1 MNKFIS
7 FIIFWLIIVPPV
19 FGQEDSDA
27 APVKQKPRPVRSP
40 WSSGVIIDNQTSVIY
55 TPKTLEF
62 VIQHKFGSIENGRSD
77 LFGLYAPAHDIRLG
91 LNYVILKNFQIG
103 WGISKKNMYNDF
115 NAKWTV
121 FEQTREETMPVSVT
135 LFGNFAVDGR
145 SKELYDSRRYNHSS
159 DPYHPLTTYSYRPS
173 QRLSYFSQL
182 IVGRRFNDWLSI
194 QAAASFTHYNL
205 SERGI
210 DHDKIGAHFAGR
222 VKVSPQSSF
231 VFNYDV
237 PLKIK
242 DISEHREFINHPQ
255 PNLALGWEVATST
268 HAFQMYIGSAGSI
281 IPQENMLYNLNDWRD
296 GGLAVGFVITRL
308 WNF

>member
-7 FIIFWLIIVPPV
+7 VLIFWFFIIPTV
-19 FGQEDSDA
+19 FGQEEGEA
-27 APVKQKPRPVRSP
+27 APEKQKPRPVRSP
-40 WSSGVIIDNQTSVIY
+40 WSSGLIIDNQTSVIY
-55 TPKTLEF
+55 SPKTLEF

-77 LFGLYAPAHDIRLG
+77 MFGLYAPAHDIRLG
-91 LNYVILKNFQIG
+91 LNYVIMKNFQIG
-103 WGISKKNMYNDF
+103 WGISKKNMYSDF

-135 LFGNFAVDGR
+135 LFGNFAIDGR
-145 SKELYDSRRYNHSS
+145 SKELYDSRRYNRSS
-159 DPYHPLTTYSYRPS
+159 DPYHPLTTYSYRTN

-182 IVGRRFNDWLSI
+182 IIGRRFNDWLSI

-222 VKVSPQSSF
+222 VKVSPQSSL

-242 DISEHREFINHPQ
+242 NISEHREFINHPQ
-255 PNLALGWEVATST
+255 PNLAFGWEVATST
-268 HAFQMYIGSAGSI
+268 HAFQMYLGSAGTI
-281 IPQENMLYNLNDWRD
+281 IPQENMLYNQNDWRD
-296 GGLAVGFVITRL
+296 GGFAVGFVITRL

>member
-7 FIIFWLIIVPPV
+7 VLIFWFFIIPTV
-19 FGQEDSDA
+19 FSQEEGDDT
-27 APVKQKPRPVRSP
+27 PVKQKPRPVRSP
-40 WSSGVIIDNQTSVIY
+40 WSSGLIIDNQTSVIY
-55 TPKTLEF
+55 PQNTLEF

-91 LNYVILKNFQIG
+91 LNYVIMRNFQVG
-103 WGISKKNMYNDF
+103 WGISKKNMYSDF

-135 LFGNFAVDGR
+135 LFGNFAIDGR
-145 SKELYDSRRYNHSS
+145 SKELYDSRRYNRSS
-159 DPYHPLTTYSYRPS
+159 DPYHPLTTYSYRPN

-182 IVGRRFNDWLSI
+182 IIGRRFNDWLSI

-222 VKVSPQSSF
+222 VKVSPQSSL

-242 DISEHREFINHPQ
+242 EISEHREFINHPQ
-255 PNLALGWEVATST
+255 PNLAFGWEVATST
-268 HAFQMYIGSAGSI
+268 HAFQMYLGSAGSI
-281 IPQENMLYNLNDWRD
+281 IPQENMLYNQNDWRD